1 MSALVLDIETVSQPV
16 EEIPERALEYLF
28 KSLARD
34 QPDEE
39 ELERRR
45 DDMISRFGLDPTTGR
60 VIVIGLLDVDTR
72 AETAFSDDS
81 EKELLTKFW
90 DWLAANEHEPYV
102 TFNGKRFDIPFL
114 NVRSAI
120 HGLNPSKVIPAD
132 PLTTR
137 PHFDVRE
144 VFEGNERR
152 RRGSLDFFTAI
163 FGIPSPKSKM
173 DGAKVNDAYAEGR
186 LDDIVQYCLEDCR
199 ATAAIYE
206 RLAPLY
212 RSPKPD
218 QI

>member
-1 MSALVLDIETVSQPV
+1 MSALVLDIETVSRSV

-28 KSLARD
+28 KSLERD
-34 QPDEE
+34 APEPED
-39 ELERRR
+39 LERRR
-45 DDMISRFGLDPTTGR
+45 EDMISRFGLDPTTGR

-72 AETAFSDDS
+72 VETAFADDS
-81 EKELLTKFW
+81 EKELLSKFW

-120 HGLNPSKVIPAD
+120 HGLTPSKVIPAD

-144 VFEGNERR
+144 VFEGNDRR

-163 FGIPSPKSKM
+163 FGVPSPKAKM
-173 DGAKVNDAYAEGR
+173 DGAQVNDAYAEGR

-212 RSPKPD
+212 P
-218 QI
+218 

>member
-1 MSALVLDIETVSQPV
+1 MSALILDIETVSQSE

-28 KSLARD
+28 KSLERD
-34 QPDEE
+34 APEPED
-39 ELERRR
+39 LERRR
-45 DDMISRFGLDPTTGR
+45 EDMISRFGLDPTTGR
-60 VIVIGLLDVDTR
+60 VIVIGLLDVETR

-90 DWLAANEHEPYV
+90 DWLAANEYEPYV

-120 HGLNPSKVIPAD
+120 HGLAPSKVIPAD

-152 RRGSLDFFTAI
+152 RRGNLDYFTAI
-163 FGIPSPKSKM
+163 FDIPSPKSKM

-212 RSPKPD
+212 L
-218 QI
+218 

>member
-1 MSALVLDIETVSQPV
+1 MSALVLDIETVSQSV
-16 EEIPERALEYLF
+16 EEIPDRALEYLF

-45 DDMISRFGLDPTTGR
+45 EDMISRFGLDPTTGR
-60 VIVIGLLDVDTR
+60 VIVIGLLDLETR
-72 AETAFSDDS
+72 AETVFSDES
-81 EKELLTKFW
+81 EVELLAKFW
-90 DWLAANEHEPYV
+90 AWLRANEHERYV

-120 HGLNPSKVIPAD
+120 HGLTPSKVIPAD

-152 RRGSLDFFTAI
+152 RRGSLDFFTAV
-163 FGIPSPKSKM
+163 FAVPSPKSKM
-173 DGAKVNDAYAEGR
+173 DGAQVNDAYAEGR
-186 LDDIVQYCLEDCR
+186 LDDIVQYCLGDCR

-206 RLAPLY
+206 RLTPFY
-212 RSPKPD
+212 P
-218 QI
+218 